1 MAKKPTIEKSEQQL
15 PTMADVAKLV
25 GVSRQLVGLV
35 FRDAPGVGAETAAK
49 IRAAAKEIGYRPNL
63 AAQSL
68 RRDSSNNIGF
78 MFHAD
83 QSSMQGILPAM
94 YKYAKG
100 AGYNLVLSVVSESHN
115 ENDAIEELLGYRCEG
130 LIISASDLS
139 QNRLQKLSRE
149 IPMVSLGRRME
160 QVRAGMVSSN
170 GEEGIFKV
178 TNHLIDLGHKD
189 IAYVH
194 GKDMRDSQFR
204 LEGYQAAMDAH
215 KLPQRIVEIEG
226 DFAEIG
232 GGEAA
237 AKLLK
242 QNLPTAVVCNN
253 DQSAFG
259 LSHRL
264 LQAGLQIPAQISI
277 TGYDDTV
284 AQYPFLDLTTA
295 RQDPDDLARFAVQD
309 LVARIKGE
317 KYLSETYLTP
327 ATLVVRSSSAKPRKE
342 QVLRISAAK

>member
-1 MAKKPTIEKSEQQL
+1 MAKKPALEKTEPRQ
-15 PTMADVAKLV
+15 PTMADVAEKV

-49 IRAAAKEIGYRPNL
+49 IRAAAKELGYRPNL

-83 QSSMQGILPAM
+83 QSSMQGIVPAM
-94 YKYAKG
+94 YKYAKASG
-100 AGYNLVLSVVSESHN
+100 FNVVLSVVSASHN
-115 ENDAIEELLGYRCEG
+115 ENEAIEELLGYRCEG
-130 LIISASDLS
+130 LILSGSELS
-139 QNRLQKLSRE
+139 QNRLQKLARE

-170 GEEGIFKV
+170 GEAGIFAV
-178 TNHLIDLGHKD
+178 TTHLIDLGHKD

-215 KLPQRIVEIEG
+215 KLPQRIIEIEG

-237 AKLLK
+237 SKLLK

-259 LSHRL
+259 LTHRL
-264 LQAGLQIPAQISI
+264 LQAGVQIPAQVSV

-309 LVARIKGE
+309 LVARIRGE

-327 ATLVVRSSSAKPRKE
+327 AKLIVRSSTGKPRKNA
-342 QVLRISAAK
+342 VLKA

>member
-1 MAKKPTIEKSEQQL
+1 MAKKPATDKSEQQL
-15 PTMADVAKLV
+15 PTMADIAKIV

-49 IRAAAKEIGYRPNL
+49 IRAVAKEIGYRPNL

-78 MFHAD
+78 MFHAE

-94 YKYAKG
+94 YKYAKA
-100 AGYNLVLSVVSESHN
+100 AGFNLVLSAVSASHN
-115 ENDAIEELLGYRCEG
+115 ESDAIEELLGYRCEG
-130 LIISASDLS
+130 LILAGSELS
-139 QNRLQKLSRE
+139 LNRLQKLSRE

-170 GEEGIFKV
+170 GEEGIFAA
-178 TNHLIDLGHKD
+178 TTHLIELGHKD

-204 LEGYQAAMDAH
+204 LEGYQAAMDAY
-215 KLPQRIVEIEG
+215 KLTQRVVEIEG
-226 DFAEIG
+226 DFAEVG

-237 AKLLK
+237 SRLLK
-242 QNLPTAVVCNN
+242 QELPTAVVCNN

-259 LSHRL
+259 LTHRL
-264 LQAGLQIPAQISI
+264 LQAGIKIPAQISV

-327 ATLVVRSSSAKPRKE
+327 ATLIVRSSTGKPRKNSNLKGF
-342 QVLRISAAK
+342 VL

>member
-1 MAKKPTIEKSEQQL
+1 MAKKPAAEKTDPRQ
-15 PTMADVAKLV
+15 PTMADVANKV

-49 IRAAAKEIGYRPNL
+49 IRAAAKELGYRPNL

-83 QSSMQGILPAM
+83 QSSMQGIVPAM
-94 YKYAKG
+94 YKYAKA
-100 AGYNLVLSVVSESHN
+100 AGFNVVLSVVSSSHS
-115 ENDAIEELLGYRCEG
+115 ETEAIEELLGYRCEG
-130 LIISASDLS
+130 LIVSASDLS
-139 QNRLQKLSRE
+139 LNRLQKLARE

-170 GEEGIFKV
+170 GEAGIFAV
-178 TNHLIDLGHKD
+178 TSHLIELGHKD
-189 IAYVH
+189 IAYVNA
-194 GKDMRDSQFR
+194 KDMRDSEYR

-215 KLPQRIVEIEG
+215 KLPKRVVEISG

-237 AKLLK
+237 NKLLK

-259 LSHRL
+259 LTHRL
-264 LQAGLQIPAQISI
+264 LQAGVQIPAQVSV
-277 TGYDDTV
+277 TGFDDTV
-284 AQYPFLDLTTA
+284 AKYPFLDLTTA
-295 RQDPDDLARFAVQD
+295 RQDPEDLARFAIED

-327 ATLVVRSSSAKPRKE
+327 AKLIVRSSTAKPRKNPA
-342 QVLRISAAK
+342 LKL

>member
-1 MAKKPTIEKSEQQL
+1 M
-15 PTMADVAKLV
+15 PTMADVAAKV

-35 FRDAPGVGAETAAK
+35 FRDAPGVGAATAAK
-49 IRAAAKEIGYRPNL
+49 IRAAAKELGYRPNL

-94 YKYAKG
+94 YKSAKE
-100 AGYNLVLSVVSESHN
+100 AGFNLVLGAVSPSHSEN
-115 ENDAIEELLGYRCEG
+115 EAIEELLGYRCEG
-130 LIISASDLS
+130 LVISASDLS
-139 QNRLQKLSRE
+139 QSRLQKLARE
-149 IPMVSLGRRME
+149 IPLVSLGRRIE

-170 GEEGIFKV
+170 GEAGIFAV

-189 IAYVH
+189 IAYVNAR
-194 GKDMRDSQFR
+194 DMRDAEYR
-204 LEGYQAAMDAH
+204 LEGYLAAMDAH
-215 KLPQRIVEIEG
+215 KLPSRIIDIDG

-237 AKLLK
+237 NRLLK
-242 QNLPTAVVCNN
+242 QNLPTGVVCNN
-253 DQSAFG
+253 DQSALG

-264 LQAGLQIPAQISI
+264 LQAGIQIPAQVSI

-284 AQYPFLDLTTA
+284 AQFPFMDLTTA
-295 RQDPDDLARFAVQD
+295 RQDPEDLAHHAVTD
-309 LVARIKGE
+309 LVARIRGE
-317 KYLSETYLTP
+317 KYLSETYLSP
-327 ATLVVRSSSAKPRKE
+327 ATLVIRSSTAKPRKDAS
-342 QVLRISAAK
+342 LRV

>member
-170 GEEGIFKV
+170 GEEGIFAA
-178 TNHLIDLGHKD
+178 TTHLIELGHKD

-204 LEGYQAAMDAH
+204 LEGYQAAMDAY
-215 KLPQRIVEIEG
+215 KLTQRVVEIEG
-226 DFAEIG
+226 DFAEVG
-232 GGEAA
+232 GGEQRRP
-237 AKLLK
+237 LLR
-242 QNLPTAVVCNN
+242 PVV
-253 DQSAFG
+253 
-259 LSHRL
+259 
-264 LQAGLQIPAQISI
+264 LQP
-277 TGYDDTV
+277 
-284 AQYPFLDLTTA
+284 LDPPG
-295 RQDPDDLARFAVQD
+295 R
-309 LVARIKGE
+309 
-317 KYLSETYLTP
+317 
-327 ATLVVRSSSAKPRKE
+327 VVPGG
-342 QVLRISAAK
+342 

>member
-1 MAKKPTIEKSEQQL
+1 MAKKPAAEKTDPRQ
-15 PTMADVAKLV
+15 PTMADVANKV

-49 IRAAAKEIGYRPNL
+49 IRAAAKELGYRPNL

-83 QSSMQGILPAM
+83 QSSMQGIVPAM
-94 YKYAKG
+94 YKYAKA
-100 AGYNLVLSVVSESHN
+100 AGFNVVLSVVSSSHT
-115 ENDAIEELLGYRCEG
+115 ETEAIEELLGYRCEG
-130 LIISASDLS
+130 LIVSASDLS
-139 QNRLQKLSRE
+139 LNRLQKLARE

-170 GEEGIFKV
+170 GEAGIFAV
-178 TNHLIDLGHKD
+178 TNHLIELGHKD
-189 IAYVH
+189 IAYVNA
-194 GKDMRDSQFR
+194 KDMRDSEYR

-215 KLPQRIVEIEG
+215 KLPKRIVEISG

-259 LSHRL
+259 LTHRL
-264 LQAGLQIPAQISI
+264 LQAGVQIPAQVSV
-277 TGYDDTV
+277 TGFDDTV
-284 AQYPFLDLTTA
+284 AKYPFLDLTTA
-295 RQDPDDLARFAVQD
+295 RQDPEDLARYAIED

-327 ATLVVRSSSAKPRKE
+327 AKLIVRSSTAKPRKDPT
-342 QVLRISAAK
+342 LKL